1 MPHLITPITIPLLT
15 GYDEHFTRPAGDLD
29 TDNIVIVTNDMQSCC
44 SFYEAAPK
52 LGKPL
57 YSETGQEGS
66 CLTDLW
72 YPHEIF
78 TGTLLVG
85 WALFGH
91 DTNSCSGPTTPIKG
105 AVSIGVCCATS
116 ITLQL
121 SGFLSHWY
129 DDVDSLRITLNG
141 AEVYFHASS
150 VAEGDALVGPVPPP
164 PPPPDHPDY
173 YAHYVYG
180 YGETITIPLSTEPC
194 GDILVF
200 EADSVTSRKHPDWN
214 GGVVP
219 YVPDRNSG
227 WEVRVL
233 SIT

>member
-1 MPHLITPITIPLLT
+1 MPHLITPITIPLPA
-15 GYDEHFTRPAGDLD
+15 GYDEHFTRPPGDID
-29 TDNIVIVTNDMQSCC
+29 TDNIVVVTDAIQSCC

-66 CLTDLW
+66 CASTLW

-91 DTNSCSGPTTPIKG
+91 DTNSCSSPTTPIKG
-105 AVSIGVCCATS
+105 AVSVGVCCATS
-116 ITLQL
+116 ITISVSGVL
-121 SGFLSHWY
+121 SWWY
-129 DDVDSLRITLNG
+129 PDVDSLRITLNG
-141 AEVYFHASS
+141 AEVYFHDSS
-150 VAEGDALVGPVPPP
+150 IAEGDAWNGGVPLNTAYPPP
-164 PPPPDHPDY
+164 GPPLDPEYWSHLCYNY
-173 YAHYVYG
+173 Y
-180 YGETITIPLSTEPC
+180 EEITIPLSTEPC
-194 GDILVF
+194 GDVLVF
-200 EADSVTSRKHPDWN
+200 EADSVTSRKHPNW
-214 GGVVP
+214 
-219 YVPDRNSG
+219 PDVSDRSSG